1 MLIFWRLIL
10 AHLLADFTFQS
21 DYINSWKKRSIQ
33 GLLVHCA
40 THFVISAM
48 LTFPYISSVWIDT
61 GWIKLHGWTCISILV
76 VIHLLQ
82 DEWRM
87 YTMRRFK
94 TADCTVYFAWDQ
106 VIHAGFIFLFSPIYG
121 MLKSGS
127 FLPEKWVVL
136 AAIAVGVTHA
146 LTVFVYFIEKD
157 LYNAEFPNFDEKY
170 LVIGERLVLWGF
182 FLLPN
187 YWWAPFSILWIGHMF
202 YLRRRRTID
211 FSRVGFYLGLSMTF
225 LFGFLA
231 RWVYWTAV

>member
-21 DYINSWKKRSIQ
+21 DFISSWKRRSIQ

-40 THFVISAM
+40 THFIVSAM
-48 LTFPYISSVWIDT
+48 IIFPYVNFVWIDA
-61 GWIKLHGWTCISILV
+61 GWLKLHGWTCIFMIA

-94 TADCTVYFAWDQ
+94 TADCTVYFLWDQ
-106 VIHAGFIFLFSPIYG
+106 VIHIGFIFLFFPAYG
-121 MLKSGS
+121 MITSGS
-127 FLPEKWVVL
+127 FIPEKWVVL
-136 AAIAVGVTHA
+136 VCLVVCVTHA

-170 LVIGERLVLWGF
+170 VTMGERLVLWGF
-182 FLLPN
+182 LLLPG
-187 YWWAPFSILWIGHMF
+187 YWWAPILVLWVGHMF
-202 YLRRRRTID
+202 YLRRKRTVD
-211 FSRVGFYLGLSMTF
+211 FSKVGFYLGLTMAF
-225 LFGFLA
+225 LLGILA
-231 RWVYWTAV
+231 RWIY